1 MQNHTAAGDTRS
13 KLRRIAIETGQL
25 PGMRVLAKPIYRRLF
40 QRPYQPEA
48 AYYGV
53 YDSYASAL
61 ADVPPTLPASYDV
74 EASGRMYRN
83 QLDQI
88 RVSDYPAVHWL
99 SRLFAGGQRQVMDLG
114 GHIGLSYYGFRRYL
128 DYPPQLRWLVHDVAA
143 VVVAGRDWAEKH
155 DPEKR
160 LAFTGNR
167 HDADGCDVLYSS
179 GALQYLDY
187 TLTDLLGE
195 LQRPPPHV
203 LINMVPMHPSRGYF
217 TLQNIGFAICPYRVA
232 AVPDFV
238 ASMQAIGY
246 EVVDRW
252 ASFERNLQIPFAT
265 QCDIACYHGFY
276 FSHTALPHSAA
287 AASRFTRSQ
296 ASGQTASA

>member
-1 MQNHTAAGDTRS
+1 MQNSSGVGDARH

-25 PGMRVLAKPIYRRLF
+25 PGMRLLAKPIYRRLF

-48 AYYGV
+48 QYYGV
-53 YDSYASAL
+53 YDSYAAAL

-74 EASGRMYRN
+74 DASGRMYRN

-88 RVSDYPAVHWL
+88 RVSDYPTVHWL
-99 SRLFAGGQRQVMDLG
+99 SRLFATGQRQVMDLG

-128 DYPPQLRWLVHDVAA
+128 HYPPQLRWIVHDVAA
-143 VVVAGRDWAEKH
+143 VVAAGRDWAQKH
-155 DPEKR
+155 DPEKC
-160 LAFTGNR
+160 LEFTASR
-167 HDADGCDVLYSS
+167 HDAGGCDVLYSS

-187 TLTDLLGE
+187 TLADLLGE
-195 LQRPPPHV
+195 LHRPPPHV

-232 AVPDFV
+232 AMPEFV
-238 ASMQAIGY
+238 ASMEAVGY

-252 ASFERNLQIPFAT
+252 ESYERHLQIPFAAD
-265 QCDIACYHGFY
+265 CDIACYHGFY
-276 FSHTALPHSAA
+276 FARKEHPHSSAVPA
-287 AASRFTRSQ
+287 QLARPQ
-296 ASGQTASA
+296 ASGQAVSA